1 MKITTNNVINN
12 FTDRRIHT
20 KDNSAPSVISNDGH
34 NFDAVI
40 IKSDPRQIEERTFA
54 KAVAQRLSS
63 EIKDTASADK
73 IRSLQNQ
80 VASNTYYVDAHAIAA
95 RMLLL

>member
-1 MKITTNNVINN
+1 MKITTNNVMNN

-80 VASNTYYVDAHAIAA
+80 VASNTYHVDAHAIAA

>member
-20 KDNSAPSVISNDGH
+20 KENSAPSVISNDGH

-40 IKSDPRQIEERTFA
+40 IKSDPRQIEEHTFA
-54 KAVAQRLSS
+54 KAVAQKLSS
-63 EIKDTASADK
+63 EVKDTASMDK

-80 VASNTYYVDAHAIAA
+80 VSANTYHVDAHAVAA

>member
-1 MKITTNNVINN
+1 MKITTNNVMNN

-63 EIKDTASADK
+63 EMKDTASADK

-80 VASNTYYVDAHAIAA
+80 VASNTYHVDAHAIAA

>member
-63 EIKDTASADK
+63 EIKDTASVDK

>member
-40 IKSDPRQIEERTFA
+40 IKSDPVQIEERTFA

-80 VASNTYYVDAHAIAA
+80 VASNTYHVDAHAIAA

>member
-1 MKITTNNVINN
+1 MKITTNNVIKN

>member
-1 MKITTNNVINN
+1 MKITTNNVIKN

-63 EIKDTASADK
+63 EIKYTASADK
-73 IRSLQNQ
+73 IQSLQNQ

>member
-73 IRSLQNQ
+73 MRSLQNQ
-80 VASNTYYVDAHAIAA
+80 VASNTYHVDAHAIAA

>member
-20 KDNSAPSVISNDGH
+20 KENSAPSVISNDGH

-73 IRSLQNQ
+73 IQSLQNQ
-80 VASNTYYVDAHAIAA
+80 VASNTYHVDAHAIAA